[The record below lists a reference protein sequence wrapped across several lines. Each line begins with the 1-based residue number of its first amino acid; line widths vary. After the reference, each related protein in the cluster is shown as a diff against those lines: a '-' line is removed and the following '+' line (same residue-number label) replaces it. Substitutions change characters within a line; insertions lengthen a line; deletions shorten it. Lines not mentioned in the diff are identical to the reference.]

1 MLKILV
7 SGIDPIP
14 EDAIMDAEKA
24 FAMSSVRGDEIDR
37 LLIKTIEKGEYL
49 NPYEFIDRF
58 GHKLSTM
65 YMSTG
70 CQSALAVHN
79 RPDLVINCIEAGDNA
94 LSEIIKYCERGTIII
109 PNRKFAFCT
118 VGKDAV
124 DVLYHGYRYTS
135 FTRFAYYMYDE
146 WPHEPEVFEDDE
158 GVEKLVQD

>member
-1 MLKILV
+1 MLKLLV

-58 GHKLSTM
+58 GHKLSMM

-70 CQSALAVHN
+70 CQAALAVHN

-109 PNRKFAFCT
+109 PNRQFAFCT

-124 DVLYHGYRYTS
+124 DVLYRGYRYTS

>member
-58 GHKLSTM
+58 GYKLSTL

-70 CQSALAVHN
+70 CQAALAVHN
-79 RPDLVINCIEAGDNA
+79 RPDLVINCTEAGDDA
-94 LSEIIKYCERGTIII
+94 LSEIIKYCENGTIIV
-109 PNRKFAFCT
+109 PNRLFVFCT
-118 VGKDAV
+118 VGNDDI
-124 DVLYHGYRYTS
+124 DVLYRGYRYTS
-135 FTRFAYYMYDE
+135 FNRFASYMYDE
-146 WPHEPEVFEDDE
+146 WPDVPEVFEDDE
-158 GVEKLVQD
+158 GVEKFVQD